1 MCDLPSPLQVSSLS
15 TELSVVRKSVEDLQG
30 QLTLARAEAAR
41 YQAQVQQASVKLSSS
56 LAQPRA

>member
-56 LAQPRA
+56 LAQLL